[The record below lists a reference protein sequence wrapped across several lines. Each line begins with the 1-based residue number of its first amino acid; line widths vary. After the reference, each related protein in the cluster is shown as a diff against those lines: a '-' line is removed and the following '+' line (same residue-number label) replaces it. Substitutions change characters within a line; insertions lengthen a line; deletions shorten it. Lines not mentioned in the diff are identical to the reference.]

1 MATFGFA
8 AGVGTSV
15 ETGEIT
21 DGAVTN
27 AKVSDTAAIAYSKLA
42 LATSIVNADIS
53 ATAAIA
59 LSKISGAAASG
70 ANSDITSLA
79 GLTTPL
85 SVAQGGTGAATLGDA
100 GVLIGNGTGAVAVTG
115 AGTSGQVLTSN
126 GAGVDPTFQALV
138 ASTLITEAGAATA
151 INDNNTAEQNL
162 ISVSIPGG
170 TLGTNN
176 ALRVHIDFSG
186 FAMDGSTCLVTLR
199 YGGTTLASFTL
210 GNAVEATQI
219 AGFIE
224 GYIYA
229 SASATAQRGTLRLF
243 ASANDLTVNA
253 TQALFA
259 YGQAT
264 GTAAID
270 SALAQTLLVTV
281 DYDVNGSS
289 VITID
294 GFTVESLT

>member
-126 GAGVDPTFQALV
+126 GAGVDPTFQALG
-138 ASTLITEAGAATA
+138 ASTLITEAGAGTA
-151 INDNNTAEQNL
+151 VNDNNTAEQNL